1 MANSDG
7 ESVNS
12 TIGTAPGGFS
22 YGMRAFRHR
31 DFRLFFLGAL
41 VSNSGSALQSLAIPY
56 VILEITESS
65 LWVGMVGFALMIP
78 GFLVGPLSGSLADQR
93 DRRAILLATQ
103 AAMAA
108 AAFALWWVWTA
119 GWHDPWLILS
129 LTALSGLFS
138 GLMIPSWQS
147 FVASLIP
154 RSDLSSA
161 ITLNSA
167 QFNGS
172 RAIGPA
178 MAGAVIAIAG
188 PGWAFFLNGVSFI
201 TVLAA
206 VFVIRPTADERPTGA
221 RPSTREGFGEAVRY
235 IRQRTGIVLSVGCA
249 MLVAFFGNPTTQ
261 FTVVFNK
268 FLYHGSP
275 AVLGWLTAAVGLGA
289 VLVAPAISTWDTR
302 VARSTV
308 VRWSLPIYAASIIGF
323 GLAPIWQLA
332 LVSLLVSG
340 AGFLAVIA
348 TTNTSIQMIVAD
360 EMRGRVMSVR
370 IMGFTLAFPLGS
382 LAQGALADAW
392 GPRQTVTVFG
402 AMLLAFAVYLA
413 LKPSLLRTLDA
424 ETDAADLLPR

>member
-1 MANSDG
+1 M
-7 ESVNS
+7 NS
-12 TIGTAPGGFS
+12 TIGAAPGGFS

-78 GFLVGPLSGSLADQR
+78 GFLVGPLGGSLADQR

-119 GWHDPWLILS
+119 GWHDPWLILGI
-129 LTALSGLFS
+129 TAISGLFS

-178 MAGAVIAIAG
+178 MAGGLIAIAG

-206 VFVIRPTADERPTGA
+206 VFVIRPTVDERPAGA

-235 IRQRTGIVLSVGCA
+235 MRQRTGIVVSVGCA

-289 VLVAPAISTWDTR
+289 VLVAPVISTWDTR

-308 VRWSLPIYAASIIGF
+308 VRWSLPIYAASIIAF

-370 IMGFTLAFPLGS
+370 IMGFTLAFPFGS

-424 ETDAADLLPR
+424 ETDAVDVAPR

>member
-1 MANSDG
+1 M
-7 ESVNS
+7 NS
-12 TIGTAPGGFS
+12 TIGAAPGGFS

-78 GFLVGPLSGSLADQR
+78 GFLVGPLGGSLADQR

-119 GWHDPWLILS
+119 GWHDPWLILGI
-129 LTALSGLFS
+129 TAISGLFS

-178 MAGAVIAIAG
+178 MAGGLIAIAG

-206 VFVIRPTADERPTGA
+206 VFVIRPTVDERPAGA

-235 IRQRTGIVLSVGCA
+235 MRQRTGIVVSVGCA

-289 VLVAPAISTWDTR
+289 VLVAPVISTWDTR

-308 VRWSLPIYAASIIGF
+308 VRWSLPIYAASIIAF

-370 IMGFTLAFPLGS
+370 IMGFTLAFPFGS

-424 ETDAADLLPR
+424 ETDAVDLAPR

>member
-1 MANSDG
+1 
-7 ESVNS
+7 
-12 TIGTAPGGFS
+12 
-22 YGMRAFRHR
+22 MRAFRHR

-41 VSNSGSALQSLAIPY
+41 VSNSGSALQSLALPY
-56 VILEITESS
+56 VILEITESA

-78 GFLVGPLSGSLADQR
+78 GFLVGPLGGSLADQR
-93 DRRAILLATQ
+93 DRRTLLLATQ

-119 GWHDPWLILS
+119 GWHDPWLILGI
-129 LTALSGLFS
+129 TALSGLFS

-178 MAGAVIAIAG
+178 MAAG

-201 TVLAA
+201 TVLVAL
-206 VFVIRPTADERPTGA
+206 FVIRPATEQRPPGA

-235 IRQRTGIVLSVGCA
+235 MRGRTGIVVSVGCA

-275 AVLGWLTAAVGLGA
+275 TVLGWLTAAVGLGA
-289 VLVAPAISTWDTR
+289 VLAAPVLSTWDTR
-302 VARSTV
+302 VARSSV
-308 VRWSLPIYAASIIGF
+308 VRWSLPIYAVSIIAF
-323 GLAPIWQLA
+323 GLAPVWQLA

-340 AGFLAVIA
+340 AGFLAVVA

-370 IMGFTLAFPLGS
+370 IMGFTLAFPFGS

-392 GPRQTVTVFG
+392 GPRQTVTLFG

-424 ETDAADLLPR
+424 ETDDADVVPLRAGLQIPRSRRL

>member
-1 MANSDG
+1 M
-7 ESVNS
+7 NS
-12 TIGTAPGGFS
+12 TIGAAPGGFS

-78 GFLVGPLSGSLADQR
+78 GFLVGPLGGSLADQQ

-103 AAMAA
+103 AAMAT

-119 GWHDPWLILS
+119 GWHDPWLILGI
-129 LTALSGLFS
+129 TAISGLFS

-178 MAGAVIAIAG
+178 MAGGLIAIAG

-206 VFVIRPTADERPTGA
+206 LFVIRPTVDERPEGA

-235 IRQRTGIVLSVGCA
+235 MRQRTGIVLSVGCA

-289 VLVAPAISTWDTR
+289 VVVAPVISTWDTR

-308 VRWSLPIYAASIIGF
+308 VRWSLPIYAASIIAF

-370 IMGFTLAFPLGS
+370 IMGFTLAFPFGS

-402 AMLLAFAVYLA
+402 SMLLAFAVYLA

-424 ETDAADLLPR
+424 ETDAVDVVPR